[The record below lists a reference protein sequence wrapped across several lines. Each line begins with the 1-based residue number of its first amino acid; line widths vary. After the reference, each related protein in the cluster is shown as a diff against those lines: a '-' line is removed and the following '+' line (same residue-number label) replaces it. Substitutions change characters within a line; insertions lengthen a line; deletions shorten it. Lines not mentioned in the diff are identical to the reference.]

1 MKTMVHI
8 LDSNSNGSLSCLF
21 DDDTRFNIISLND
34 GVLVIEPYP
43 ETSIDTFAKKVFG
56 CFQKGST
63 FDGIKTIKF
72 VFNGIPLSIPHNVSS
87 PEQIIQLYRAYSI
100 TTEYIAERAKYLK
113 GESRKDR
120 VTELV
125 VHAVYT
131 QKIQFKDEESNHFF
145 NSFIAATDPSKS
157 LCIISWVAFMQYLME
172 KHHVTVDKI
181 ADNALTA
188 SNLYGVNDETY
199 HRAVIV
205 LSYVWKYG
213 DELKEWFNNKYE
225 YEGTDIANP
234 FVMRTKRKH
243 G

>member
-1 MKTMVHI
+1 METMVHI

-21 DDDTRFNIISLND
+21 DDDTRFNILSLND

-43 ETSIDTFAKKVFG
+43 ETSIDIFAKKVFS

-63 FDGIKTIKF
+63 FSGIKTIKF
-72 VFNGIPLSIPHNVSS
+72 VFNGISLSIPHNVSS

-100 TTEYIAERAKYLK
+100 TTEYVAERAKYLK

-131 QKIQFKDEESNHFF
+131 QKIQFKDEESNQF
-145 NSFIAATDPSKS
+145 
-157 LCIISWVAFMQYLME
+157 
-172 KHHVTVDKI
+172 
-181 ADNALTA
+181 
-188 SNLYGVNDETY
+188 SNLYGVDDETY
-199 HRAVIV
+199 SRAVV
-205 LSYVWKYG
+205 LLSHVWKYG
-213 DELKEWFNNKYE
+213 DELRMWFNNKYE
-225 YEGTDIANP
+225 YEGPDIANP
-234 FVMRTKRKH
+234 FVMKTKRKH

>member
-1 MKTMVHI
+1 MVHI

-21 DDDTRFNIISLND
+21 DDDTRFNILSLND
-34 GVLVIEPYP
+34 GVLAIEPYS

-63 FDGIKTIKF
+63 FSGIKTIEF

-87 PEQIIQLYRAYSI
+87 PEQIIQLYRSYSI

-131 QKIQFKDEESNHFF
+131 QKIQFKDEESNH
-145 NSFIAATDPSKS
+145 SILSLQQRILVSPSALSAGLHSCNTLWKS
-157 LCIISWVAFMQYLME
+157 IMS
-172 KHHVTVDKI
+172 
-181 ADNALTA
+181 
-188 SNLYGVNDETY
+188 
-199 HRAVIV
+199 
-205 LSYVWKYG
+205 LSIRSQIM
-213 DELKEWFNNKYE
+213 L
-225 YEGTDIANP
+225 
-234 FVMRTKRKH
+234 
-243 G
+243 